1 MSNPQRDVR
10 ATSPYADADRAWKN
24 MEVSKGRGRFLLLKM
39 AERIE
44 LEPEFTE
51 DEIKAGAKHPLP
63 KNPIERGLYQFLK
76 NCATGDK
83 DYIKELLDR
92 LDGRAAQQIKLTDE
106 NDDPLGVQIIRYSD
120 LPLVGASSAAN
131 TTPKRLDS

>member
-10 ATSPYADADRAWKN
+10 SIADMDRAFKN

-44 LEPEFTE
+44 LEPEFTD

-92 LDGRAAQQIKLTDE
+92 LDGKAAQAVHIGDA
-106 NDDPLGVQIIRYSD
+106 NGDPVTLQIIRFAD
-120 LPLVGASSAAN
+120 LPLIGEQTDAG
-131 TTPKRLDS
+131 PKRLDS

>member
-10 ATSPYADADRAWKN
+10 SIADMDRAWKN

-39 AERIE
+39 AARIE
-44 LEPEFTE
+44 LEPEFTD

-92 LDGRAAQQIKLTDE
+92 LDGKAPQALE
-106 NDDPLGVQIIRYSD
+106 VGDPNGNPVPYQIIRFADMPIAGEHSD
-120 LPLVGASSAAN
+120 AG
-131 TTPKRLDS
+131 PKRLDS